1 MKKVLTILGMITIF
15 NIVGYAGNIERTYT
29 MNGIIADNYT
39 VIDERGEAWGFDTNL
54 SIGTPV
60 TITFYDSE
68 TINYIYDDV
77 IINVK

>member
-1 MKKVLTILGMITIF
+1 MKKVLSLIVMVTMF
-15 NIVGYAGNIERTYT
+15 SIVGYAGNIERTYT
-29 MNGIIADNYT
+29 MSGTIVDAYT
-39 VIDERGEAWGFDTNL
+39 VVDERGEAWGFDTNL

>member
-1 MKKVLTILGMITIF
+1 MKKVLSLIAMVAMF
-15 NIVGYAGNIERTYT
+15 SVVGYAGNIERTYT
-29 MNGIIADNYT
+29 MRGTIADNYT

-68 TINYIYDDV
+68 TINYIYDDI

>member
-54 SIGTPV
+54 LIGTPV
-60 TITFYDSE
+60 TITFYDRE
-68 TINYIYDDV
+68 TIKYIYDDF

>member
-1 MKKVLTILGMITIF
+1 
-15 NIVGYAGNIERTYT
+15 

-39 VIDERGEAWGFDTNL
+39 VIDERGEAWEFDTNL